1 LTPEGGGTTAV
12 DPRDKHGAR
21 TLNRVFQFDLEL
33 QGRVAAPLGS
43 RAYVR
48 LEFSALPLGQQA
60 WRRVRQL
67 FLSRFDV

>member
-1 LTPEGGGTTAV
+1 
-12 DPRDKHGAR
+12 
-21 TLNRVFQFDLEL
+21 VFQFDLEL
-33 QGRVAAPLGS
+33 QGKAAAPLGS

-48 LEFSALPLGQQA
+48 LEFKPLPLGQQA